1 MWFYVYEISR
11 IDKPIELEC
20 RLGVARGWGG
30 DNGMGFYFHHGVI
43 GMFWGEMEVVVAHFE
58 DVKCHWT
65 VHCKM
70 VNFMLCEFHLNKLFL
85 K

>member
-1 MWFYVYEISR
+1 
-11 IDKPIELEC
+11 
-20 RLGVARGWGG
+20 
-30 DNGMGFYFHHGVI
+30 MGFYFHHRVI
-43 GMFWGEMEVVVAHFE
+43 GMFWDEMEVVVAHFE
-58 DVKCHWT
+58 DVKCHWI